1 MAELDLHVR
10 ILSFHACRGQGVS
23 PTGC

>member
-1 MAELDLHVR
+1 MAELDLHER

-23 PTGC
+23 PTGY